1 MNKVTIGNYTIS
13 EIEEPIC
20 PAYASEKT
28 RKRFIAWNT
37 WNGFGRRP
45 GYPAAALKKDK
56 LAAKGSNK

>member
-1 MNKVTIGNYTIS
+1 MNEVKIGKYTIS

-28 RKRFIAWNT
+28 RLRFGAWAN
-37 WNGFGRRP
+37 WDGYGRRP

-56 LAAKGSNK
+56 LAAKGQK